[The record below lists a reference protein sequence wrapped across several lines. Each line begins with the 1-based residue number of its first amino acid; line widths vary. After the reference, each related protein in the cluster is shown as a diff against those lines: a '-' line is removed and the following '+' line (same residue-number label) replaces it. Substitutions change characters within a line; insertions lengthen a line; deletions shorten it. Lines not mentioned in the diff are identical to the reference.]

1 MKEPDSF
8 ERKKLLKQNIRESF
22 FYIIVTRY
30 NDLLYLIVDAYFAFL
45 AQNNGKA

>member
-8 ERKKLLKQNIRESF
+8 ERKKLLKQNLRESL
-22 FYIIVTRY
+22 FYIIVSRY
-30 NDLLYLIVDAYFAFL
+30 NDLLYLIVDTYFAFL